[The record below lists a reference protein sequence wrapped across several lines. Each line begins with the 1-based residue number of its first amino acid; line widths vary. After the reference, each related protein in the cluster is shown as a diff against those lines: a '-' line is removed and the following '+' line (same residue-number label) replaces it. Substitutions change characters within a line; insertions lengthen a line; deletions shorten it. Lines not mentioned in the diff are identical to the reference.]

1 MLRDLV
7 EQIVRRRLWPIPLVA
22 IVVVVAA
29 PLLFLKSAPQGAS
42 PAAAVAPAPSQADLP
57 ARAQRLLTTSD
68 AAVSGRRLSR
78 SPRDPFQGPSSD
90 RGAAPAKVV
99 AATKSSSRKAAT
111 KSSSKQS
118 DPVPVV
124 TQNADGSKNAGG
136 SAPAAAQSPAVT
148 SGGRNST
155 ARSSESSSKSW
166 RLPTVDVRFAAQKD
180 SPIRRRIARRTTFE
194 VGGKVV
200 LVFVKYS
207 HSRHKAVFAVRA
219 TTGVH
224 GDIRCR
230 RIDGICRYVEIPVG
244 RYVRFT
250 FVNADGSRVSRRMDV
265 VRVHDDA

>member
-1 MLRDLV
+1 MLRDTV
-7 EQIVRRRLWPIPLVA
+7 EQIVRRRLWPIPVVA

-29 PLLFLKSAPQGAS
+29 PLLFLKSAPQGAT
-42 PAAAVAPAPSQADLP
+42 PAAAVAPAPSQTDLP

-68 AAVSGRRLSR
+68 AGVSGGRLSR

-90 RGAAPAKVV
+90 RGAAPATVV

-124 TQNADGSKNAGG
+124 TQNASKNADG
-136 SAPAAAQSPAVT
+136 SAPAAAQSPAAT
-148 SGGRNST
+148 SAGDGRSST
-155 ARSSESSSKSW
+155 ARSSKSW
-166 RLPTVDVRFAAQKD
+166 RVPTVDVRFGAQKD
-180 SPIRRRIARRTTFE
+180 SPIHRRIARRTSFE

-207 HSRHKAVFAVRA
+207 HSRHKAVFAVRP

-230 RIDGICRYVEIPVG
+230 RIDGVCRYVEIPVG

-250 FVNADGSRVSRRMDV
+250 FVNDDGSRVSRRMDV

>member
-29 PLLFLKSAPQGAS
+29 PLLFLKSAPQGAT

-90 RGAAPAKVV
+90 RGAAPAKVA

-148 SGGRNST
+148 SGGQN
-155 ARSSESSSKSW
+155 SSESSSKSW

-244 RYVRFT
+244 RYARFT
-250 FVNADGSRVSRRMDV
+250 FVNDDGSRVSRRMDV